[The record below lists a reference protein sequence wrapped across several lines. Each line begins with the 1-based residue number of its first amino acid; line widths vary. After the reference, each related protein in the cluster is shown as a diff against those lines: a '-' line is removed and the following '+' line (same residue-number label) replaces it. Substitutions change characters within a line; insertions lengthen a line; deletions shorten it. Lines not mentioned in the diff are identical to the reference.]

1 MEKTYKDNIDMW
13 ELTTDAAHILHRK
26 GSEGYNVIRKIMT
39 SNPDEWEEIAVE
51 DLPSYSQSEYD
62 AKVAE
67 LIHERYSA
75 DRETSLINNMLDG
88 EPTEEHVAEY
98 REYQRFRADCKLRA
112 KDPALYVREEPEAPD
127 VAPDAA
133 ETEDQLPENGESE
146 INHETSQTRI

>member
-1 MEKTYKDNIDMW
+1 MN
-13 ELTTDAAHILHRK
+13 TTQKSNNLVEISTDSEHILHRI
-26 GSEGYNVIRKIMT
+26 GSEDYSEIRKIMT
-39 SNPDEWEEIAVE
+39 LNPSDWEEVAVADIPPYTTE
-51 DLPSYSQSEYD
+51 EYN

-88 EPTEEHVAEY
+88 EPTEEHAAEY
-98 REYQRFRADCKLRA
+98 REYQRFRAECKLRA
-112 KDPALYVREEPEAPD
+112 KDPALYVRDEPEAPD

>member
-1 MEKTYKDNIDMW
+1 MGIKQLNNGRVEIS
-13 ELTTDAAHILHRK
+13 TDAAH
-26 GSEGYNVIRKIMT
+26 VIRKKGDKDPTDIRRRRI
-39 SNPDEWEEIAVE
+39 NADEIDQWEEVTVE
-51 DLPSYSQSEYD
+51 DQPPYSQSEYD

-88 EPTEEHVAEY
+88 EPTEEHAAEY
-98 REYQRFRADCKLRA
+98 REYQRFRAECKLRA

-133 ETEDQLPENGESE
+133 EAEDQLPENGEGTE
-146 INHETSQTRI
+146 DMY